1 MNAEGGNELVRAN
14 LPSESGN
21 YKIVAFDSGRSEMPH
36 LAVIS
41 DKTDFGGV
49 VDIRIHSE
57 CLTGDVFGSRRC
69 DCGDQLHAAMKHISE
84 HGGVVVYLRQEGR
97 GIGLVNK
104 LKAYNLQDEGMD
116 TAEAN
121 IALGFHVDERDFTPA
136 VKILNSL
143 KIKKVRVLTNN
154 PDKFD
159 VLTSSGIEVVER
171 IALTTPRHSENEFYL
186 NTKKNVFG
194 HWL

>member
-1 MNAEGGNELVRAN
+1 
-14 LPSESGN
+14 
-21 YKIVAFDSGRSEMPH
+21 
-36 LAVIS
+36 
-41 DKTDFGGV
+41 
-49 VDIRIHSE
+49 
-57 CLTGDVFGSRRC
+57 
-69 DCGDQLHAAMKHISE
+69 
-84 HGGVVVYLRQEGR
+84 
-97 GIGLVNK
+97 
-104 LKAYNLQDEGMD
+104 MD

-121 IALGFHVDERDFTPA
+121 IALGFHADERDFTPA
-136 VKILNSL
+136 VEILNSL